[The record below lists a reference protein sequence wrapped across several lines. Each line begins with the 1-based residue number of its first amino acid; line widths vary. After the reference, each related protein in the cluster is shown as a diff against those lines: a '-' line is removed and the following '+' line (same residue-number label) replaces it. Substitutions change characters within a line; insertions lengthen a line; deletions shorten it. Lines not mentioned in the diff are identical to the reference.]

1 MAELTTLSPDVL
13 ICGTTMRL
21 LALETTK
28 SKWSTTLVG
37 SKPGRYLIVEMPKVA
52 GAPAKLDDG
61 TRWAVNFIS
70 KGAVYS
76 FNTEVLGYTY
86 RLVPLLFLAY
96 PAKVEIANLRTDK
109 RYPVN
114 IPIVFKAIAL
124 PAPDTEEEGA
134 QPPEEQAPPQ
144 APPSPLKGLI
154 ADISESG
161 FMMASPEPLLP
172 ETTIEGTLYL
182 PKNEQL
188 TGIQAV
194 VRTCRGKAGGYFIGL
209 AYSQRNTPEVV
220 SLIGK
225 LISNIENM
233 PLRL

>member
-1 MAELTTLSPDVL
+1 MVEVTTLSPDAL

-28 SKWSTTLVG
+28 SKWTTTLVG

-70 KGAVYS
+70 KGAVFS
-76 FNTEVLGYTY
+76 FKTEVLGYTY

-96 PAKVEIANLRTDK
+96 PAQVEIANLRSDK

-114 IPIVFKAIAL
+114 IPAVFKIFSL
-124 PAPDTEEEGA
+124 PPPETEEEKK
-134 QPPEEQAPPQ
+134 QLEESEKNPT
-144 APPSPLKGLI
+144 PSPPIKGLI

-161 FMMASPEPLLP
+161 FMMASPEALLP
-172 ETTIEGTLYL
+172 ETTIEGTFYL

-188 TGIQAV
+188 TGLQAV
-194 VRTCRGKAGGYFIGL
+194 VKTCRGKAGGYFIGL
-209 AYSQRNTPEVV
+209 AYSQRNTPEILNRV
-220 SLIGK
+220 GK